1 MTEPELMD
9 LYIRDRIT
17 LDEYEERLRYCA
29 KPKKGELTP
38 KFMAIPKAQGTEKDF
53 LKKLSDFPI
62 TDQVVTSKNIR
73 VYSVSGGFA
82 IIYKNIQSKKQISYP
97 GRFEN
102 KLDAQKGVNYMVMA
116 LNNEINRRN

>member
-1 MTEPELMD
+1 
-9 LYIRDRIT
+9 
-17 LDEYEERLRYCA
+17 
-29 KPKKGELTP
+29 
-38 KFMAIPKAQGTEKDF
+38 MAIPKAQGTEKDF